1 MSTTLN
7 DDLKN
12 ENKQKFIP
20 VSAQK
25 RIAFDI
31 KDILR
36 NPLTNEGIYYKHDEN
51 DLTTGYAMI
60 VGPEDS
66 VYQYGYLF
74 FKFQFPIDYPYS
86 PPKVS
91 YIPFST
97 SVRYHPNLY
106 RNGKVC
112 LSIINTWNGPSW
124 SSTQSLRSI
133 LITLQSILDDKPL
146 LHEPGSF
153 SNDTIKKY
161 NEIITYTTFS
171 KIIEFFLKG
180 VKYIKTLNIVN
191 KFIEEMIAEFKKN
204 KGQIE
209 NALLK
214 NVCDIKVVFDKIYS
228 TSVSIN
234 YQVLINDFYLID
246 DIKIENTESENTES
260 ENTKSENTES
270 DSEKNENNENNE
282 NDKN

>member
-1 MSTTLN
+1 MSS
-7 DDLKN
+7 LKN

-74 FKFQFPIDYPYS
+74 FKFKFPIDYPYS
-86 PPKVS
+86 PPNVF

-97 SVRYHPNLY
+97 NVRYHPNLY

-146 LHEPGSF
+146 LHEPGRF
-153 SNDTIKKY
+153 TDETIKKY
-161 NEIITYTTFS
+161 NEIITFTNFS
-171 KIIEFFLKG
+171 KIVEFFFKG
-180 VKYIKTLNIVN
+180 VKFIKTLDIIN
-191 KFIEEMIAEFKKN
+191 KFTEEIIYEFKKN
-204 KGQIE
+204 KSKIE

-214 NVCDIKVVFDKIYS
+214 NVCDIKVIFDKIYN
-228 TSVSIN
+228 TSVNIN

-246 DIKIENTESENTES
+246 DSNFDYTKRDNTDL
-260 ENTKSENTES
+260 K
-270 DSEKNENNENNE
+270 
-282 NDKN
+282 NDKNEKL